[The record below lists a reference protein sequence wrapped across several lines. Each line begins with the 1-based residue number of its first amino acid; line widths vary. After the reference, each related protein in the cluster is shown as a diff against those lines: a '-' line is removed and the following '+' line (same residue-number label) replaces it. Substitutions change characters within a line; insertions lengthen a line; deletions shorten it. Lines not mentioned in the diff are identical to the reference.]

1 MVKFQRFFST
11 DSAKAIKA
19 DKYGW
24 LNGINYMAQ
33 ADTGSVG
40 FKKYF
45 NLCPDASDGCK
56 SLCLGKYS
64 GQAAMV
70 KDLENGINNVRASRI
85 AKAQWFMSD
94 RQAFM
99 REMSHHV
106 KLLSRKAERE
116 NKNLAVRPN
125 GSTDIAFE
133 YIKGHNGQTLPEQFP
148 EIQFV
153 DYTKNM
159 KRMLNPNRPSNY
171 HLTFSLSEVN
181 MHEAI
186 HVLANG
192 HNVAVVFGHGQ
203 PDRYLG
209 HRVIDGTEHDLRHLD
224 PSPVIVGLDPKGKKA
239 KNDTSGFV
247 VRDY

>member
-1 MVKFQRFFST
+1 MVKFKRFFST

-24 LNGINYMAQ
+24 LNGINYMAPHT
-33 ADTGSVG
+33 TGG
-40 FKKYF
+40 IG
-45 NLCPDASDGCK
+45 NLCSHSSAGCRD
-56 SLCLGKYS
+56 LCLGMYS

-70 KDLENGINNVRASRI
+70 KDLENGINSVRASRI

-106 KLLSRKAERE
+106 KLLSRKA
-116 NKNLAVRPN
+116 
-125 GSTDIAFE
+125 
-133 YIKGHNGQTLPEQFP
+133 
-148 EIQFV
+148 
-153 DYTKNM
+153 
-159 KRMLNPNRPSNY
+159 
-171 HLTFSLSEVN
+171 TFSLSEVN

-203 PDRYLG
+203 PTRYLG